1 MDILRNLFG
10 NLSSG
15 LIRLAVTVG
24 ILGAVYLFIVRP
36 VLDTTNNAIDS
47 ANKSFEQS
55 FGDGQGSISRQIQRS
70 INQTNRQVKHAVNRS
85 LRHTR
90 RRGGHDPQQLLRCVE
105 RAQQNVRRI
114 QACARRY

>member
-24 ILGAVYLFIVRP
+24 ILAAVYLFIVRP

-47 ANKSFEQS
+47 ANQSFQQS
-55 FGDGQGSISRQIQRS
+55 FGNGQGSINRQIQRS
-70 INQTNRQVKHAVNRS
+70 INQANRQVQHAVNRS
-85 LRHTR
+85 LRQTR
-90 RRGGHDPQQLLRCVE
+90 RAGGHNPQQLLRCVQ
-105 RAQQNVRRI
+105 RAHQNVEKL
-114 QACARRY
+114 QACSQKY

>member
-24 ILGAVYLFIVRP
+24 ILAAVYLFIVRP

-55 FGDGQGSISRQIQRS
+55 FGNGQNSVNRQIQRS
-70 INQTNRQVKHAVNRS
+70 INQANRQVRRAVNRS
-85 LRHTR
+85 LRQTR
-90 RRGGHDPQQLLRCVE
+90 RSGGHNPEQLLRCVQ
-105 RAQQNVRRI
+105 RANQNVQKL
-114 QACARRY
+114 QACSRKY